1 MSVQQ
6 IQRFLFDMVSLSG
19 GFGLAMMISINQAAQ
34 NEAKL
39 RDFIGANKR
48 LLDHCYDYE
57 SAGTY
62 TASPVGG
69 YRAQCMMDY
78 DGLFVIE
85 DWLDVQVDYPD

>member
-1 MSVQQ
+1 
-6 IQRFLFDMVSLSG
+6 
-19 GFGLAMMISINQAAQ
+19 MISINQAAQ

-39 RDFIGANKR
+39 RDFIGTNKR

-85 DWLDVQVDYPD
+85 DWLDVPVDYPD